1 MTKLPWLQRLHV
13 RLALA
18 VGVALV
24 GAAAALLAW
33 QEHTAQQR
41 QDAYLQWQSLNLAQY
56 IADRRGAPWVDAEGR
71 VTGNGLAD
79 TAMYIGMIQPALEV
93 YLLDARGQLQSHA
106 LPAGAEP
113 ARTAVDL
120 APLRSAINAKVRDL
134 PIYGDD
140 PRDLNRR
147 DLISVAPLLRPGA
160 APGSEPVA
168 YFYVVLRGAQARN
181 PGLVAPWQAQRGTW
195 WVVTVGVLA
204 LAGLA
209 IVWAQQVV
217 TRRLRGL
224 ASRLSS
230 FRAEPADTLPAR
242 EIEPEGDEIDQLER
256 SARALQQRVRQ
267 QIHQLEDADRLRREL
282 VSNLSHDL
290 HTPLANVRGY
300 LDTLLLGNEQLDP
313 ASRRE
318 HIQTAVRHCLSLQK
332 RVAALFELSRLEA
345 RSDLANPEPY
355 CLAELLQDVV
365 QDQQL
370 AARQRGVT
378 LRLAEHSDRQARVL
392 ADIALM
398 ERVLQNLIDNALRA
412 CKPGGCVE
420 LSVHTEPHDPQRVH
434 LRVQDDG
441 AGIAASDLPRIFER
455 YWTTRVPSADG
466 SAPQGGLGL
475 SIVRRIVDLHGGSI
489 AVHSQPQKG
498 AAFVISLPAVPA

>member
-1 MTKLPWLQRLHV
+1 MSIPWHKRLHV

-18 VGVALV
+18 VGLGLLA
-24 GAAAALLAW
+24 AAAALLAW
-33 QEHTAQQR
+33 QEQAARQR
-41 QDAYLQWQSLNLAQY
+41 EDAYLQWQSLNLAHY
-56 IADRRGAPWVDAEGR
+56 IAERRGAPWVDAQGK

-79 TAMYIGMIQPALEV
+79 TAMYIAMIQPALEA
-93 YLLDARGQLQSHA
+93 YLLDAQGRVQAHA
-106 LPAGAEP
+106 LPGGAQP

-120 APLRSAINAKVRDL
+120 GPVRAALQATLHANARGL

-140 PRDLNRR
+140 PREPSRR
-147 DLISVAPLLRPGA
+147 ELISVAPLQRPGA
-160 APGSEPVA
+160 AAGAEPLA
-168 YFYVVLRGAQARN
+168 YFYLVLRGAQARN

-195 WVVTVGVLA
+195 WGVTAGVLA

-209 IVWAQQVV
+209 IVWAQRVI
-217 TRRLRGL
+217 TGRLGRVAQDL
-224 ASRLSS
+224 AA
-230 FRAEPADTLPAR
+230 FRAHPQAPTEAQPG
-242 EIEPEGDEIDQLER
+242 GDEIDLLAQ

-267 QIHQLEDADRLRREL
+267 QIQQLEEADRLRREL

-290 HTPLANVRGY
+290 QTPLANVRGY
-300 LDTLLLGNEQLDP
+300 LDTLLLGHEQLDP
-313 ASRRE
+313 AARRE
-318 HIQTAVRHCLSLQK
+318 HLQTAVRHALSLQR

-345 RSDLANPEPY
+345 SADLANPEPY

-370 AARQRGVT
+370 VARQRGVT
-378 LRLAEHSDRQARVL
+378 LQLAEHSDRSARVL

-412 CKPGGCVE
+412 CAPGGRVQ
-420 LSVHTEPHDPQRVH
+420 LSVQTDPADARRVH

-455 YWTTRVPSADG
+455 YWTTRAPGADG
-466 SAPQGGLGL
+466 AAPQGGLGL
-475 SIVRRIVDLHGGSI
+475 SIVRRIVDMHGGSI
-489 AVHSQPQKG
+489 SVKSQPWQLTE
-498 AAFVISLPAVPA
+498 FLISLPIVSA